1 MVQHEPHHQNEVG
14 RRVTCFVY
22 VIGTMTPRGFR
33 TYVGWTL
40 DLDRRLSEHNA
51 GTGAKSTRGRC
62 WQLIYAEKLET
73 RVAAMSRE
81 WHLKRD
87 RRLRRQLSLCATVDN
102 EDRDVQP

>member
-1 MVQHEPHHQNEVG
+1 M
-14 RRVTCFVY
+14 TCFVY
-22 VIGTMTPRGFR
+22 VIGTTTPRGYR

-51 GTGAKSTRGRC
+51 GTGARFTRGRS

-73 RVAAMSRE
+73 RAAAMSRE

-87 RRLRRQLSLCATVDN
+87 RRLRRQLSLAAAVDT
-102 EDRDVQP
+102 DHSSVQPSPSVNTGQIQ

>member
-1 MVQHEPHHQNEVG
+1 M
-14 RRVTCFVY
+14 TCFVY

-40 DLDRRLSEHNA
+40 DLDRRLNEHNSGA
-51 GTGAKSTRGRC
+51 GAKSTRGRC

-73 RVAAMSRE
+73 RAAAMSRE

-87 RRLRRQLSLCATVDN
+87 RRLRRQLSHAAMVDN
-102 EDRDVQP
+102 EPKLCNPSPRSTRGRFNDN